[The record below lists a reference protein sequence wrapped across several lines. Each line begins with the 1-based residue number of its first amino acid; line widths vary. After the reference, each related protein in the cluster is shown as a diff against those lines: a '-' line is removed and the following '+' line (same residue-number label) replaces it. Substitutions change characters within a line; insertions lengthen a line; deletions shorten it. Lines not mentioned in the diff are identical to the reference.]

1 MKKGTGLIA
10 LGLAAWAYWKYKM
23 TPEQKQTVKDKV
35 SEAGKNLW
43 DKVPQNVKDAVGQK
57 KSQDTPEVQ

>member
-1 MKKGTGLIA
+1 MKNKTSGLIA

-23 TPEQKQTVKDKV
+23 TPQQKQNVKDKI
-35 SEAGKNLW
+35 SETGKNLW

-57 KSQDTPEVQ
+57 QTQEPV

>member
-1 MKKGTGLIA
+1 MKKTSGLIA

-23 TPEQKQTVKDKV
+23 TPEQKANIKDKV

-57 KSQDTPEVQ
+57 KTGEAL

>member
-1 MKKGTGLIA
+1 MKKSSGLIA

-23 TPEQKQTVKDKV
+23 TPEQKENVKSKV
-35 SEAGKNLW
+35 NEAGKNLW

-57 KSQDTPEVQ
+57 KATDAL

>member
-1 MKKGTGLIA
+1 MKKSSGLIA

-23 TPEQKQTVKDKV
+23 TPEEKANVKDKV
-35 SEAGKNLW
+35 SKAGKDIW

-57 KSQDTPEVQ
+57 KTEPTL